1 MNPESTRYDPPSRYY
16 LEEDEARPRAT
27 FTANANDLLAL
38 GALVSGLTLLLSCA
52 TGDMFRCCLPLLP
65 LLLGAIGLASAR
77 QAVDENRARLWAWI
91 GLGSGAIVVLFI
103 ALILLCTLVSLALA
117 IYANG

>member
-1 MNPESTRYDPPSRYY
+1 MNSESPRTTPPSRYR
-16 LEEDEARPRAT
+16 EEDEARPRAT
-27 FTANANDLLAL
+27 FTANANDLIAL
-38 GALVSGLTLLLSCA
+38 GALVSGLTLLLSCV

-77 QAVDENRARLWAWI
+77 QAVDENRTRLWSWV

-103 ALILLCTLVSLALA
+103 ALILLCTLVSFALMIA
-117 IYANG
+117 LNG